1 MSASSRELLKRLI
14 AVRTSERCD
23 IFCVRL
29 LAACRARL
37 RACGELAKL
46 YTLLKMKKRRVS
58 IEKIRAFVNGG
69 DLADGS
75 SAFLGIFTRTIACN
89 PPCQGSFS

>member
-1 MSASSRELLKRLI
+1 MSESSREFLKRLI

-58 IEKIRAFVNGG
+58 IEKIRAFVNGDG
-69 DLADGS
+69 LAGGS
-75 SAFLGIFTRTIACN
+75 SAFSGIFIGTIACN
-89 PPCQGSFS
+89 RSYQGSFS